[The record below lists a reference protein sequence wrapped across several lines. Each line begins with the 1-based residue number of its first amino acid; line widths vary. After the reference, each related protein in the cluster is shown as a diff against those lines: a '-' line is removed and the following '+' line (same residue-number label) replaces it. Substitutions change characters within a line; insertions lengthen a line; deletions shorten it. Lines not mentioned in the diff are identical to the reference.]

1 MPQVNDS
8 SDYTRRLKLRAVSI
22 GGQVANARKPDPR
35 RTCNTEGPSQCGLA
49 AGRAG
54 AAGTTRGS
62 YDPSIFRN
70 AGGKCNDLCFT
81 VKHSIANL
89 MRLPY
94 KAPANIRDRYGSFGG
109 VRS

>member
-8 SDYTRRLKLRAVSI
+8 SDYTRRLKLRAVSS
-22 GGQVANARKPDPR
+22 GKQVADANKF
-35 RTCNTEGPSQCGLA
+35 
-49 AGRAG
+49 RAP
-54 AAGTTRGS
+54 TSFDS

-81 VKHSIANL
+81 VKHNVSNL

-94 KAPANIRDRYGSFGG
+94 KAPANVRDRYGSFGG
-109 VRS
+109 FEAN

>member
-8 SDYTRRLKLRAVSI
+8 SDYTRRLKLRAVSF
-22 GGQVANARKPDPR
+22 GNQAADDRKF
-35 RTCNTEGPSQCGLA
+35 
-49 AGRAG
+49 RAP
-54 AAGTTRGS
+54 TSLDS

-70 AGGKCNDLCFT
+70 EGGKCNDLCFT
-81 VKHSIANL
+81 VKHSVANL

-94 KAPANIRDRYGSFGG
+94 KAPAAVRDRYGSFGG